1 MEISSDE
8 VKISPED
15 LQNMSPEELK
25 DFQKKNCIFCHIIS
39 GKVQS
44 KKIYEDERSLAVLD
58 INPAN
63 PGHMLL
69 LPKEHYTI
77 MPQIPE
83 TDIGHLFMV
92 VKGLSKACLKALKAE
107 GTTIFVANGVAAGQK
122 SPHFM
127 IHIIPRK
134 ETDDLT
140 NFKFKRKK
148 TKKAELEKL
157 HKALREKLMKEE
169 KVEKKKEEKVVE
181 AEFKEE
187 IKETQETRRV
197 SGPQTQEKQS
207 FSVHRKSKAFPS
219 ESKRFFRENKKEETK
234 EKKPKKET
242 KKKKKEKTKTK
253 KKEESYEADLADIA
267 SVLFGK

>member
-148 TKKAELEKL
+148 IKEADLEKL

-187 IKETQETRRV
+187 IKEKEEVKEEIKKTQETQRV
-197 SGPQTQEKQS
+197 SGPQK
-207 FSVHRKSKAFPS
+207 
-219 ESKRFFRENKKEETK
+219 SKRFFREKEKEETKEKKKEVK

-242 KKKKKEKTKTK
+242 KKKKEEKTKTK